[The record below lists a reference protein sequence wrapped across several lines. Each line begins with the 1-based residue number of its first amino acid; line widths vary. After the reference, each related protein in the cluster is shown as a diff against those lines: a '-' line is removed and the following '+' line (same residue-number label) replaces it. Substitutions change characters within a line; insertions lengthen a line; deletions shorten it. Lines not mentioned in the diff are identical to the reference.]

1 MTGKIFTRFSFI
13 AAVLFAAFP
22 QADAF
27 AVLPEGTDVPVQAR
41 ESGLESP
48 VQQRDSLPVSGTTPV
63 TPMAQPAAELTPAIS
78 VQGAPAAVPGVTSQ
92 LSAAFSITANTKT

>member
-41 ESGLESP
+41 ESG
-48 VQQRDSLPVSGTTPV
+48 
-63 TPMAQPAAELTPAIS
+63 
-78 VQGAPAAVPGVTSQ
+78 
-92 LSAAFSITANTKT
+92 